1 MMNKPFFRK
10 TQKIFF
16 YLLIILVTLTS
27 VNIVR
32 VYAVEKN
39 FTPIFENVKLSPDFT
54 PDPMTIRGISG
65 GFVTAAEESGRV
77 ETITGPC
84 VGFVD
89 EKPDHKMEL
98 TKFFQYLS
106 LQVKSSEDTTLVVR
120 GPGGSWCNDDYEG
133 KNPGI
138 VGQWL
143 SGTYDIWVGSP
154 QKNKYI
160 PYIIR
165 ISQKSQ

>member
-1 MMNKPFFRK
+1 
-10 TQKIFF
+10 
-16 YLLIILVTLTS
+16 
-27 VNIVR
+27 
-32 VYAVEKN
+32 
-39 FTPIFENVKLSPDFT
+39 
-54 PDPMTIRGISG
+54 
-65 GFVTAAEESGRV
+65 
-77 ETITGPC
+77 
-84 VGFVD
+84 
-89 EKPDHKMEL
+89 
-98 TKFFQYLS
+98 
-106 LQVKSSEDTTLVVR
+106 VR

-165 ISQKSQ
+165 ISQKSN